1 MISYEL
7 WCQIRDCRDRQ
18 HMTLGQIATA
28 LHLHHQTV
36 ATWASVLHYEAR
48 KKVVRSS
55 LLDPFKGQVT
65 RLLDTHRS
73 VPSKSSSGCVR
84 PAMVAVTRPSRT
96 MCA

>member
-48 KKVVRSS
+48 KKR
-55 LLDPFKGQVT
+55 
-65 RLLDTHRS
+65 
-73 VPSKSSSGCVR
+73 
-84 PAMVAVTRPSRT
+84 
-96 MCA
+96 